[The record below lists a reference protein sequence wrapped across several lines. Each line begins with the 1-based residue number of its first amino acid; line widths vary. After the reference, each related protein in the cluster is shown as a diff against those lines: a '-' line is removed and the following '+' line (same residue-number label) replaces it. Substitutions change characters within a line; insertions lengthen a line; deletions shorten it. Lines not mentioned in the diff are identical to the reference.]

1 MANAYKARKININLQ
16 YCYRKKKGK
25 RTISISVWMSSLHK
39 SGLREKKG
47 EVGFVSAP
55 GRRRIPNERHHT
67 DSCIVH
73 FLATETSRDR
83 FVSLSLQKEH
93 SFLTKSSERTPNKPE
108 GLRSRRRF
116 LIFVLQIQIYGL
128 CLSITLKKNKT
139 KQNNNNK
146 KKTKRMRWSASLL

>member
-1 MANAYKARKININLQ
+1 
-16 YCYRKKKGK
+16 
-25 RTISISVWMSSLHK
+25 MSSLHK

-55 GRRRIPNERHHT
+55 GRRRMPNERHHT

-93 SFLTKSSERTPNKPE
+93 SFLTKSSERTLNKPE

-139 KQNNNNK
+139 KQNK
-146 KKTKRMRWSASLL
+146 KKNKTNEMICITAVNRLAPCHVKTPYHTADI

>member
-1 MANAYKARKININLQ
+1 
-16 YCYRKKKGK
+16 
-25 RTISISVWMSSLHK
+25 MSSLHK

-55 GRRRIPNERHHT
+55 GRRRMPNERHHT

-146 KKTKRMRWSASLL
+146 KKTKQNKTKKKKNKTNEMICITAVNRLAPCHVKTPYHTADI